1 MARIHRR
8 PVQRGLKDSDNHNG
22 VLTHLERDI
31 LECEVKRPLGNI
43 ATNKASGG
51 DGITV
56 ELFQILKDE
65 DR

>member
-31 LECEVKRPLGNI
+31 LECGVKWPLGNI
-43 ATNKASGG
+43 ATNKASRG